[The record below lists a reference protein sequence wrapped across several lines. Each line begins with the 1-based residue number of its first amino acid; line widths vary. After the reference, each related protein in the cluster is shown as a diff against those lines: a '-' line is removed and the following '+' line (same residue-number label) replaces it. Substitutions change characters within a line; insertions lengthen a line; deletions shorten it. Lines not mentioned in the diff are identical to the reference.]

1 MVTTA
6 QRNGHNFLTY
16 YNSPL
21 PGVPS
26 GAIRRPI
33 NITSARDPL
42 NSCAAFCLR
51 ERACQAF
58 SFTNASTAA
67 CFWVTTSANQLS
79 AAAQTLTYIKNTT
92 AAASLFSSQATAGSD
107 YVTMVGQTTTM
118 LDGSSIANLTVPI
131 LTDSLPEM
139 DESFMIQILKVSL
152 VNMTVAEKHLPTIRQ
167 PDTATVTIGMNGDAF
182 GVFKLYSIN
191 PRATQNGSYLEIT
204 EEPGTRVLLVIER
217 TGGSLGRVTVEWMN
231 VGGTAKPNADF
242 NGTGETLIFAEG
254 RSEEQYSN
262 LSSSLLQIFI

>member
-1 MVTTA
+1 MVANA
-6 QRNGHNFLTY
+6 QRNGRNFFIY
-16 YNSPL
+16 YDSPL
-21 PGVPS
+21 SGVPS
-26 GAIRRPI
+26 SAIRRPI

-42 NSCAAFCLR
+42 NSCAAFCLQ

-58 SFTNASTAA
+58 SFTNASTAT
-67 CFWVTTSANQLS
+67 CFWVTTSAIQLS
-79 AAAQTLTYIKNTT
+79 TAAQTLTYRKNTT

-107 YVTMVGQTTTM
+107 YVTIIGHTATM

-152 VNMTVAEKHLPTIRQ
+152 VNMTVAEEHLPTIRQ

-191 PRATQNGSYLEIT
+191 PSATQNGLYLEVR
-204 EEPGTRVLLVIER
+204 EEPWTRVLLVIER

-254 RSEEQYSN
+254 RSEEQYPN
-262 LSSSLLQIFI
+262 ISSSLF

>member
-1 MVTTA
+1 MVTNA
-6 QRNGHNFLTY
+6 QRNRHDLLIY
-16 YNSPL
+16 YDFPL
-21 PGVPS
+21 PGAPS

-42 NSCAAFCLR
+42 NSCAAFCLQ

-58 SFTNASTAA
+58 SFTNASTAT
-67 CFWVTTSANQLS
+67 CFWVTTSVNQLS
-79 AAAQTLTYIKNTT
+79 NAAQTLTYIKNTT
-92 AAASLFSSQATAGSD
+92 AAASLFSSQATAGND
-107 YVTMVGQTTTM
+107 YVTMIGQTATM
-118 LDGSSIANLTVPI
+118 LDSSSIANLTVLI

-152 VNMTVAEKHLPTIRQ
+152 VNMTVAEKHVPTIRQ

-191 PRATQNGSYLEIT
+191 PRATQNGSYLEVR
-204 EEPGTRVLLVIER
+204 EEPGTRVLLIIER

-231 VGGTAKPNADF
+231 VGGTAKPSEDF
-242 NGTGETLIFAEG
+242 NGTGETLIFANG
-254 RSEEQYSN
+254 RFEKQHPN
-262 LSSSLLQIFI
+262 LSLL

>member
-1 MVTTA
+1 MVTNA
-6 QRNGHNFLTY
+6 QRTGRNFLIY
-16 YNSPL
+16 YDFPL
-21 PGVPS
+21 PGAPS
-26 GAIRRPI
+26 TANRRPI

-42 NSCAAFCLR
+42 NTCAAFCLR

-58 SFTNASTAA
+58 SFTNASTVT

-79 AAAQTLTYIKNTT
+79 TAAQTLTYLKNTT
-92 AAASLFSSQATAGSD
+92 AAVSLFSSQAAAGSD
-107 YVTMVGQTTTM
+107 YVTMIGQTETM
-118 LDGSSIANLTVPI
+118 LGGSSIANLTVPI

-182 GVFKLYSIN
+182 GVFKLYSLS
-191 PRATQNGSYLEIT
+191 PHATQNGSYLEVK
-204 EEPGTRVLLVIER
+204 EEPGTRVLLIIER
-217 TGGSLGRVTVEWMN
+217 TGGSLGSVTVEWMN
-231 VGGTAKPNADF
+231 VGGTAKPSADF

-254 RSEEQYSN
+254 RC
-262 LSSSLLQIFI
+262 